1 MQSGKVNEKG
11 NKGSI
16 NMIDKEKGMRALLIA
31 NITVIIGAAI
41 SVGIYMATINQH
53 SKTLDDNARAIELVD
68 SKAQIIDKN
77 INRRITEIAEA
88 GIERD
93 NNNEKSVVAIEGK
106 LGRIEDKLDSL
117 AYDIKDIKKIVLK
130 PIVGSVG
137 SISNTDEVSMTNELK
152 IAKK

>member
-1 MQSGKVNEKG
+1 MNEKG